1 MKQVPAGTKVDIDPE
16 TGAMK
21 RLSGETRTNPYD
33 LFALEAALQLRE
45 KVGGSV
51 TVLTMG
57 PPQAEEMMRDA
68 YTMGADDAII
78 LSDRKFA
85 GADVLATSYALS
97 QGITA
102 IGDIDLI
109 ICGKQ
114 TTDGDTAQVG
124 PAIAEHLGIP
134 HAAWVSEIVDAD
146 SESIQ
151 VKQDLVSV
159 SQTSKIPY
167 PCLITVDKDMCVP
180 RLPSYL
186 LQKQSKDRPVKIMT
200 FGDMADQN
208 LSKYGLVGSPT
219 AVEKMFAPPEVEKQ
233 VYFDGD
239 AKEKTKQLFDV
250 LVNKKVI

>member
-1 MKQVPAGTKVDIDPE
+1 M
-16 TGAMK
+16 
-21 RLSGETRTNPYD
+21 
-33 LFALEAALQLRE
+33 
-45 KVGGSV
+45 
-51 TVLTMG
+51 
-57 PPQAEEMMRDA
+57 
-68 YTMGADDAII
+68 
-78 LSDRKFA
+78 
-85 GADVLATSYALS
+85 
-97 QGITA
+97 
-102 IGDIDLI
+102 
-109 ICGKQ
+109 
-114 TTDGDTAQVG
+114 
-124 PAIAEHLGIP
+124 
-134 HAAWVSEIVDAD
+134 SEIVDAD

-200 FGDMADQN
+200 FEDMADQN

-219 AVEKMFAPPEVEKQ
+219 AVEKMFAPLEVEKQ